1 MLRRSKY
8 VFCCRQGRS
17 EVKWRP
23 GQKANLA
30 LPRSNLNS
38 IESIFPV
45 LKEVFVTLLVLFGA
59 PALIRRPHSDLAPG
73 DLCPPC
79 SHLITLLSVG

>member
-30 LPRSNLNS
+30 PPQSNLNS
-38 IESIFPV
+38 IGSIFPV

-59 PALIRRPHSDLAPG
+59 PSVIRRPSSDST
-73 DLCPPC
+73 PP
-79 SHLITLLSVG
+79 